1 MAHTGID
8 QEVALTSNRIL
19 HNNSLGHSPSFSFFS
34 IFFSFFLNYC
44 SYVWVAHN
52 NLGRDSSLS
61 LPQWDT
67 KTMLIC
73 YFRRVFLRDSLNVD
87 FLVS

>member
-8 QEVALTSNRIL
+8 QEVAPTSKRTL
-19 HNNSLGHSPSFSFFS
+19 HNNGLGHSPSRYS
-34 IFFSFFLNYC
+34 C
-44 SYVWVAHN
+44 SVRVAHN
-52 NLGRDSSLS
+52 NLGRDLSFS

-73 YFRRVFLRDSLNVD
+73 YFRRVFLRDFLNVD